1 METGWY
7 IILALMLTA
16 YVIFDGFDFGAGII
30 HFLVAKNNE
39 ERSLILK
46 SIGPVWDGNEVWL
59 LAAGGSLYLAFPPL
73 YAISFSGFYLPLMM
87 VVWLLIFRACG
98 IEFRMHLNN
107 SLWQQFFDAVFSISS
122 LLITIFLGAALGNVI
137 RGVAIDKTGY
147 FFAPLWTNF
156 LTGGSPGIIDWY
168 TLLTAILATIVL
180 TTHGSLYVVLKTESE
195 INLRTRKLIKIL
207 WPLQIILSI
216 VCLAATFFIRPEIL
230 NNYKTYIW
238 GWIFP
243 LIVIASLIGIVF
255 YLSKNK
261 EFLAFLSSC
270 AYIIGMLGGAA
281 FALYPNLLPAIDPTA
296 SLTVYN
302 SAASF
307 YSLKVGFAWWIVGFL
322 LVTVYFTYLYRHFA
336 GKVTLDNANS
346 TH

>member
-1 METGWY
+1 METVWY

-59 LAAGGSLYLAFPPL
+59 LASGGALYLAFPPL
-73 YAISFSGFYLPLMM
+73 YAVSFSGFYLPLMM

-98 IEFRMHLNN
+98 IEFRTHLNN
-107 SLWQQFFDAVFSISS
+107 SLWQQFFDVVFSISS

-137 RGVAIDKTGY
+137 RGVPIDKSGY

-156 LTGGSPGIIDWY
+156 LTGNNPGVIDWY
-168 TLLTAILATIVL
+168 TLLIGILALVVL
-180 TTHGSLYVVLKTESE
+180 TTHGSLYVVLKTAGD
-195 INLRTRKLIKIL
+195 INLRTRKLIKVI
-207 WPLQIILSI
+207 WPIQIILSI
-216 VCLAATFFIRPEIL
+216 ISLVLTLYIRPEIL

-243 LIVIASLIGIVF
+243 LVVISSLIGIIF
-255 YLSKNK
+255 YLSKDK

-281 FALYPNLLPAIDPTA
+281 FGLYPNLLPAIDPTA

-302 SAASF
+302 SASSA

-322 LVTVYFTYLYRHFA
+322 LVTSYFTYLYRHFA
-336 GKVTLDNANS
+336 GKVTLDNASN

>member
-1 METGWY
+1 METIWY

-59 LAAGGSLYLAFPPL
+59 LAAGGSLFLAFPPL
-73 YAISFSGFYLPLMM
+73 YAVSFSGFYLPLMM

-98 IEFRMHLNN
+98 IEFRTHLNN
-107 SLWQQFFDAVFSISS
+107 SLWQQFFDVVFSISS

-137 RGVAIDKTGY
+137 RGVAIDKSGY

-156 LTGGSPGIIDWY
+156 LIGNNPGIIDWY
-168 TLLTAILATIVL
+168 TLLIGILALVVL
-180 TTHGSLYVVLKTESE
+180 TTHGSLYVVLKTTGD

-207 WPLQIILSI
+207 LPLQAILSI
-216 VCLAATFFIRPEIL
+216 VCLATTCFIRPEIL

-243 LIVIASLIGIVF
+243 VVVIASLIGIIF
-255 YLSKNK
+255 YLSKDK
-261 EFLAFLSSC
+261 EFSAFLSSC

-281 FALYPNLLPAIDPTA
+281 FGLYPNLLPAINPTA

-302 SAASF
+302 SAASA
-307 YSLKVGFAWWIVGFL
+307 YSLKVGLAWWVVGFI
-322 LVTVYFTYLYRHFA
+322 LVTGYFTYLYRHFA
-336 GKVTLDNANS
+336 GKVTLDNANG